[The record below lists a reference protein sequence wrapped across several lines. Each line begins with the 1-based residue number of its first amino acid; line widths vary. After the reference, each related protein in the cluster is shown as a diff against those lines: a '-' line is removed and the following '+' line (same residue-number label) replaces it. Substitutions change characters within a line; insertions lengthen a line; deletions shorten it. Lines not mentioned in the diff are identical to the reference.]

1 MPNDVLQSDNLQSS
15 PALQGERVAFTG
27 TLASMTHAHA
37 AALAERHG
45 GAAAEH
51 VSRQTT
57 MLVVGEEGWP
67 LEDDGRPSVKLQQ
80 VEKLQREGVDIRI
93 VNESDWLL
101 LLGLAEHRE
110 EIRRL
115 YTPAMLS
122 QLLDVTVHVIRGWE
136 RAGLIRPVK
145 KVFRLPYFDFQE
157 VTSARRLSQLL
168 EAGVPRK
175 EIEESLRRLPSVAR
189 GDQRPLEQL
198 EILARNAHV
207 VVRDAHGIKLPTT
220 GQRLFDFESDAGTTL
235 PLPDDQD
242 EQGDQGGSGAMPA
255 SISIESARPQ
265 DLWTSGDW
273 FAQGC
278 RLYDDGR
285 LSDAAEAFRLSLM
298 TDPHDP
304 EKHFHLAESLYRM
317 DNTPGAL
324 ERYYVAVELDRN
336 YLEAWTQIG
345 CLHRELGEL
354 DSALT
359 AFEIALDVHPDYP
372 DAHFHK
378 AETLSDLGRT
388 AEALPHWRRYLVY
401 DSRGPWAEMARQR
414 LHETEPALIE

>member
-1 MPNDVLQSDNLQSS
+1 MPSDAPQSDDLRSS
-15 PALQGERVAFTG
+15 PPLQGERIAFTG
-27 TLASMTHAHA
+27 TLASMTHAQA
-37 AALAERHG
+37 AALAEEHG
-45 GAAAEH
+45 GTAAEH
-51 VSRQTT
+51 VSRHTT
-57 MLVVGEEGWP
+57 MLVIGEEGWP

-80 VEKLQREGVDIRI
+80 VEKLCRDGVDIRI

-115 YTPAMLS
+115 YTPAMLT
-122 QLLDVTVHVIRGWE
+122 QLLDVSVHVIRGWE
-136 RAGLIRPVK
+136 RAGLIRPMK

-168 EAGVPRK
+168 EAGVTRK
-175 EIEESLRRLPSVAR
+175 EIEESLRHLPSVAR

-198 EILARNAHV
+198 DILARDAHV

-220 GQRLFDFESDAGTTL
+220 GQRLFDFELAGDI
-235 PLPDDQD
+235 PQPPPDDD
-242 EQGDQGGSGAMPA
+242 GEETSTAPA
-255 SISIESARPQ
+255 SISIDSARPQ
-265 DLWTSGDW
+265 ELWTSGDW
-273 FAQGC
+273 FTQGC
-278 RLYDDGR
+278 RLYDEGR

-304 EKHFHLAESLYRM
+304 EKHFHLAECLYRM
-317 DNTPGAL
+317 DNAPGAL

-359 AFEIALDVHPDYP
+359 AFEIALDVHADYP

-378 AETLSDLGRT
+378 AETLSDLGRPD
-388 AEALPHWRRYLVY
+388 EALPHWRRYLVY
-401 DSRGPWAEMARQR
+401 DSRGPWADMARQR
-414 LHETEPALIE
+414 LREAEPALAE

>member
-1 MPNDVLQSDNLQSS
+1 MPNELLQSDNLQSS
-15 PALQGERVAFTG
+15 PALQGERIAFTG
-27 TLASMTHAHA
+27 TLASMTHAQA
-37 AALAERHG
+37 AALAEQHG
-45 GAAAEH
+45 GTAAEH

-80 VEKLQREGVDIRI
+80 VEKLQHEGIDIRI

-115 YTPAMLS
+115 YTPAMLC
-122 QLLDVTVHVIRGWE
+122 QLLEVTVHVIRGWE

-175 EIEESLRRLPSVAR
+175 EIEQSLRHLPSVAR

-198 EILARNAHV
+198 DILARNAHV
-207 VVRDAHGIKLPTT
+207 VVRDAHGLKVPTT
-220 GQRLFDFESDAGTTL
+220 GQRVFDFEPVSEPGQEPSA
-235 PLPDDQD
+235 D
-242 EQGDQGGSGAMPA
+242 EEVSEPA

-273 FAQGC
+273 FGQGC

-285 LSDAAEAFRLSLM
+285 LSDAAEAFRLCLM
-298 TDPHDP
+298 TDAQNP
-304 EKHFHLAESLYRM
+304 EKHFHLAECLYRM
-317 DNTPGAL
+317 DNAPGAL

-378 AETLSDLGRT
+378 AETLSDLRRT
-388 AEALPHWRRYLVY
+388 ADAVPHWRRYLLY

-414 LHETEPALIE
+414 LRESELALTE

>member
-1 MPNDVLQSDNLQSS
+1 MPDASVSPHQLTSS
-15 PALQGERVAFTG
+15 PALQGERLAFTG
-27 TLASMTHAHA
+27 TLASMTHAQA
-37 AALAERHG
+37 AELAEQHG

-67 LEDDGRPSVKLQQ
+67 LEDDGRPSVKLLQ
-80 VEKLQREGVDIRI
+80 VEKLQGEGTDVRI

-145 KVFRLPYFDFQE
+145 RVFRLPYFDFQE

-168 EAGVPRK
+168 AAGVSRK
-175 EIEESLRRLPSVAR
+175 EIEDSLRRLPTVAR
-189 GDQRPLEQL
+189 GEQRPLEQL
-198 EILARNAHV
+198 DILARNAHV
-207 VVRDAHGIKLPTT
+207 VVRDAHGIKVPAT
-220 GQRLFDFESDAGTTL
+220 GQRLFDFEPAEESSD
-235 PLPDDQD
+235 PSPD
-242 EQGDQGGSGAMPA
+242 EGDGDDGEGAPA
-255 SISIESARPQ
+255 SISIDSARPQ
-265 DLWTSGDW
+265 ELWTSGDW

-298 TDPHDP
+298 TDVQDP
-304 EKHFHLAESLYRM
+304 EKHFHLAECLYRQN
-317 DNTPGAL
+317 NTPGAL
-324 ERYYVAVELDRN
+324 ERYYVSVELDRN

-388 AEALPHWRRYLVY
+388 DEALPHWKRYLMY

-414 LHETEPALIE
+414 LRQTEPALAE